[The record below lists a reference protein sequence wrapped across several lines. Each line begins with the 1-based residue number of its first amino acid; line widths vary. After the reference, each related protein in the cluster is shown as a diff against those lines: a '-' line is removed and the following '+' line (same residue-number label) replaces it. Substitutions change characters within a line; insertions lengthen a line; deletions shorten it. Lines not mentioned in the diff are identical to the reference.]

1 MNPVDKSTAKC
12 YNKPDYITNST
23 PEVILMKYDPNRTFI
38 VEFPTLTTNIAG
50 WTATLISASHEP
62 PRKPWAIALHS
73 HNSFEI
79 HFIANGHGNFVVDVK
94 SHEVHRGN
102 IIVTGPDILH
112 AQTSGIEDSMEE
124 YVINIFLTP
133 PKRGTP
139 GINDGTGKLMNGIL
153 THPFIICGNTDVSDK
168 CLELLHEA
176 TEQKVGWRENISAL
190 LVSLLITTGREIQ
203 SALGSRLP
211 RVVWQSNEKPRLVN
225 RRRIIDTYLRGFLG
239 DIDEDTLA
247 SMLFVSR
254 RQLSRI
260 MKEYCQATFTE
271 KVNDLRLGYAK
282 QLILTTNLQTTEI
295 SQMCGFSSVQYF
307 YRVFRKKYG
316 TTPTKLRLGE

>member
-1 MNPVDKSTAKC
+1 
-12 YNKPDYITNST
+12 
-23 PEVILMKYDPNRTFI
+23 MKYDPHRTFT
-38 VEFPTLTTNIAG
+38 VEFPMLTANIAG

-62 PRKPWAIALHS
+62 PRRPWAIELHS

-94 SHEVHRGN
+94 SHEVRRGN
-102 IIVTGPDILH
+102 IVITGPDILH
-112 AQTSGIEDSMEE
+112 AQTSGLSDSMEE

-133 PKRGTP
+133 PKNRTAAAT
-139 GINDGTGKLMNGIL
+139 NATGKLMNGIL
-153 THPFIICGNTDVSDK
+153 THPFIICGSTDVSGK

-176 TEQKVGWRENISAL
+176 TEQKSGWREKISAL

-203 SALGSRLP
+203 S
-211 RVVWQSNEKPRLVN
+211 VVGTRPQLNAGQPDEKPRSVN
-225 RRRIIDTYLRGFLG
+225 RRRIIDTYLRGYLG
-239 DIDEDTLA
+239 NMDEDTLA
-247 SMLFVSR
+247 GLLFVSR

-271 KVNDLRLGYAK
+271 KVNDLRIGYAK
-282 QLILTTNLQTTEI
+282 QLLMTTDLHANEI

-307 YRVFRKKYG
+307 YRVFRKKYK
-316 TTPTKLRLGE
+316 TTPTKMRLGE